1 MLFNYFNVLILNVL
15 RGRCDHVTPTFPD
28 FKMRVY
34 GMKDESLWDAINLK
48 MRVYGMKDES
58 LWDVINLKMRV
69 YGMPL
74 VTCS

>member
-1 MLFNYFNVLILNVL
+1 MRVYGMKDESLW
-15 RGRCDHVTPTFPD
+15 DAKE

-34 GMKDESLWDAINLK
+34 GMKDESLWDAK
-48 MRVYGMKDES
+48 EF
-58 LWDVINLKMRV
+58 KMRV

>member
-1 MLFNYFNVLILNVL
+1 
-15 RGRCDHVTPTFPD
+15 
-28 FKMRVY
+28 
-34 GMKDESLWDAINLK
+34 MKDESLWDAKNLK

-58 LWDVINLKMRV
+58 LWDAKNLKMRV